1 MNEQKSGSVPV
12 AGRPWL
18 RIGPSLSPL
27 QLLEPV
33 LLQGSQRD
41 YPQRAPA
48 TPGTRLSGAGE
59 SLDLQ
64 ATFGVFGSDSLPLAQ
79 AGNSLH
85 SIWATFFVRSGQLD
99 LCSFTIWAHVFGD
112 LRLGIEVES
121 EIIPPLIFC
130 FGDHFVLFVFLWG
143 SFWGEPLVLHSF
155 FGSQATREPLST

>member
-130 FGDHFVLFVFLWG
+130 FGDHSLVVVCVFVGIILG
-143 SFWGEPLVLHSF
+143 
-155 FGSQATREPLST
+155 